1 MCQIIS
7 KVTGTATDL
16 TIQDM
21 TPKHSYPEMVKVTK
35 QGALAPESNDYRIKQ
50 NRKEK
55 SSNINME

>member
-1 MCQIIS
+1 MGQIIS
-7 KVTGTATDL
+7 KVTGTVTDL

-21 TPKHSYPEMVKVTK
+21 TPKRSYPEMAKITK
-35 QGALAPESNDYRIKQ
+35 QEALVPEGNDYCIKQ

>member
-7 KVTGTATDL
+7 KVTDTVTDL
-16 TIQDM
+16 TIQDR
-21 TPKHSYPEMVKVTK
+21 TPKRSYPEMAKIAK
-35 QGALAPESNDYRIKQ
+35 QGALAPESNDYCIRQ